1 MIKYAKLSK
10 SGSLQ
15 KMYLD
20 VDNVPRILEMRDVHR
35 VLAEKPEG
43 KEPLGRPRHRWKGPI
58 IVDIM
63 NRRTW
68 TDLIWLRKGTD
79 GGLL

>member
-1 MIKYAKLSK
+1 M
-10 SGSLQ
+10 
-15 KMYLD
+15 
-20 VDNVPRILEMRDVHR
+20 LEIRDLHG

-43 KEPLGRPRHRWKGPI
+43 KGTLGRARHRWKGPI
-58 IVDIM
+58 IVDIK

-68 TDLIWLRKGTD
+68 TDLIWLRKMTG